1 MNSEIVLGGGCFWC
15 TEAVFQQVRGVLSVT
30 SGYSNGLKPAQ
41 PSYEEVCRGDTGY
54 NEVVKLVY
62 DDLVVGLKDLLQIF
76 FEVHDPTSLNRQ
88 GNDVGTQYR
97 SGIYVS
103 HEEDQ
108 AMVKAVMAEVQADFS
123 KPLVTEVLPLAHFWP
138 AEAYHHNYFVNNPQ
152 QGYCAFVVAPKVG
165 KLRQHFSQ
173 WVKD

>member
-97 SGIYVS
+97 SGI
-103 HEEDQ
+103 
-108 AMVKAVMAEVQADFS
+108 
-123 KPLVTEVLPLAHFWP
+123 
-138 AEAYHHNYFVNNPQ
+138 
-152 QGYCAFVVAPKVG
+152 
-165 KLRQHFSQ
+165 
-173 WVKD
+173 